1 MPVRRGGQSPRSGAD
16 PLASAAAAPEPRS
29 QKAGKALTER
39 KAEIRVQF
47 RHVPGNLY
55 KTHFGTNIDRATNE
69 LVIRLQPDSGIYL
82 RINNKVPGIG
92 LRLDRT
98 NLDLIYKTKYES
110 ELPDAYER
118 LIVDAINGDKRLFIR
133 NDELDHAWELF
144 TPVLDTLEQ
153 SKQVPELYPFG
164 SRGPLGAHYL
174 AAKYGVRWGDNF
186 EDS

>member
-1 MPVRRGGQSPRSGAD
+1 MYVCVCVCVCASSPSECFD
-16 PLASAAAAPEPRS
+16 ICL
-29 QKAGKALTER
+29 QKAGKALAER

-55 KTHFGTNIDRATNE
+55 KAHFGSNIDVATNE

-98 NLDLIYKTKYES
+98 NLDLIYKAKYKN

-118 LIVDAINGDKRLFIR
+118 LILDAINGDKRLFIR

-144 TPVLDTLEQ
+144 TPILHELEE
-153 SKQVPELYPFG
+153 SKQVPELYPYG

-174 AAKYGVRWGDNF
+174 AAKYGVRWGDL
-186 EDS
+186 EH